1 MRTSTR
7 TAATALALL
16 ALGLPLAACGED
28 APPESRPAIT
38 SGTDSTDVA
47 TDAAT
52 DAATDTAATNGPSA
66 SPDTAG
72 DVYAAIGLAE
82 AEAGGTAFEVD
93 REDDHGEGWEVSVA
107 VGEEEVDVHVD
118 LAGTEVL
125 GTDRDDDLDPDERAA
140 LAAAGITLADAI
152 RTALAEVDGVLED
165 VDLDA
170 EDGTPV
176 WEVSIEHDAE
186 VHVEVATGE
195 VRRVERD

>member
-47 TDAAT
+47 TDAA
-52 DAATDTAATNGPSA
+52 ATNGPSA

-93 REDDHGEGWEVSVA
+93 REDDHGGGWEVSVA